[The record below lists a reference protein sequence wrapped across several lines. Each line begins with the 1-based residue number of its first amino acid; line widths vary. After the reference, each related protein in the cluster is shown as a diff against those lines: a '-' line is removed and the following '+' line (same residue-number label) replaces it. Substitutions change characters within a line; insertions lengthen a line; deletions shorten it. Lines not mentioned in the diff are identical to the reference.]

1 MKSTMRTQK
10 LLTRI
15 LNRWRKLINR
25 AKSSFTSTADL
36 LLCDNSTLLP
46 SAEVGLAN
54 IANPTLLVI
63 EELIKRRIHIQQ
75 LLQICPGIGTGVA
88 DGKSGRC
95 QTASPG
101 IPRDHHPVLTAIGI
115 TDAEQDRFSLLQ
127 LSINGAEIPRAVT
140 AV

>member
-1 MKSTMRTQK
+1 M
-10 LLTRI
+10 
-15 LNRWRKLINR
+15 
-25 AKSSFTSTADL
+25 
-36 LLCDNSTLLP
+36 
-46 SAEVGLAN
+46 GLAD

-115 TDAEQDRFSLLQ
+115 ADAEQDRFSLLQ
-127 LSINGAEIPRAVT
+127 LSINGAEISGTVRNRRIVGSANRDCPRAYR
-140 AV
+140 